1 MGVSEGVPDCT
12 DAVQVG
18 LNEAVYSARAIRC
31 GDRLAVPVPR
41 NLVERWGMREGDLIS
56 VRLTRYV
63 PAIPAWPPEWL
74 VSPELL
80 ERWLQWMPWLPEQVR
95 EEIRRRGRLPR
106 ELTVMGDGSVRA
118 TWERAARS

>member
-1 MGVSEGVPDCT
+1 MGMSEGIPDVT
-12 DAVQVG
+12 DAVHVG
-18 LNEAVYSARAIRC
+18 LDEAVYMARAIRC

-41 NLVERWGMREGDLIS
+41 NLIEGWRLGEGDSVSVHLI
-56 VRLTRYV
+56 RYV
-63 PAIPAWPPEWL
+63 PATPAWPPEWL
-74 VSPELL
+74 VAGLL
-80 ERWLQWMPWLPEQVR
+80 ERWLQWMPWLPGDIR